1 MTVGAAVPMIDA
13 RERVTCA
20 IEYVQ
25 DLALPGMLHGAVVRS
40 TVPHAR
46 IVRID
51 ADAARAVPGVVAV
64 VTGADLHDRPDIA
77 PIYGPQIKDQP
88 VVALDRVRYVGDIV
102 ALVAAETPQA
112 AQAAALL
119 VNVGYE
125 PLPAVFDPLAAL
137 APGAPLL
144 HDLAPQGQEG
154 TALYFDIR
162 PQPGTNCCNRF
173 CIRHGDVARGFA
185 EADLVVEET
194 FRTPAIQ
201 HVAME
206 PHVALASWEGDRLTV
221 YTGTQT
227 PFNTRTTLAE
237 VFRIP
242 VERVRVVT
250 RPMGGS
256 FGCKVFPRIEPQAA
270 LLARLTGRPVRLALR
285 RDEEFVTLT
294 RHATVITIR
303 LGLTQDGQITAKEV
317 AAYWDTGAYADCGPN
332 VAQKGGFGV
341 VGPYAIP
348 HVAVD
353 SYCVYT
359 NLPPAGAFRG
369 YAVTQAAWASES
381 MMDLAAE
388 RLGLDPLDF
397 RLRNLLH
404 DGDAFATG
412 ERLEDVHFEEC
423 LRRAAEAVGWG
434 GPVRE
439 DLGDG
444 RVRAKG
450 LCLVMKGM
458 TTPSRSEARVAVDRD
473 GRVVLYSSTVE
484 LGQGARTVLAQLAA
498 EELGVPYD
506 AVEVVHP
513 DTDRTPFDNRTTS
526 SRSTYMMGNAV
537 RLAAAGLRARLL
549 ALAAERLEAD
559 PADLELRD
567 GTVCVAGA
575 PEIRASFAELVQA
588 AGAAELAEQAEYR
601 NEGGLDPD
609 TGQGIA
615 SSHWHQGAGAV
626 EVEVDT
632 ETGKVEILRAHAA
645 VYAGRVVNR
654 HTAELQNLGNV
665 VFGVGTA
672 LFEELVYE
680 EGQLVNPNL
689 SDYLIPSFMDL
700 PRSMTHDLLER
711 EGADMHGL
719 GETAFPAIPAAVGN
733 AVARAVGARV
743 RELPLTPERVLRAIE
758 EREG

>member
-1 MTVGAAVPMIDA
+1 
-13 RERVTCA
+13 
-20 IEYVQ
+20 
-25 DLALPGMLHGAVVRS
+25 
-40 TVPHAR
+40 
-46 IVRID
+46 
-51 ADAARAVPGVVAV
+51 
-64 VTGADLHDRPDIA
+64 
-77 PIYGPQIKDQP
+77 
-88 VVALDRVRYVGDIV
+88 
-102 ALVAAETPQA
+102 
-112 AQAAALL
+112 
-119 VNVGYE
+119 
-125 PLPAVFDPLAAL
+125 
-137 APGAPLL
+137 
-144 HDLAPQGQEG
+144 
-154 TALYFDIR
+154 
-162 PQPGTNCCNRF
+162 
-173 CIRHGDVARGFA
+173 
-185 EADLVVEET
+185 
-194 FRTPAIQ
+194 
-201 HVAME
+201 
-206 PHVALASWEGDRLTV
+206 
-221 YTGTQT
+221 
-227 PFNTRTTLAE
+227 
-237 VFRIP
+237 
-242 VERVRVVT
+242 
-250 RPMGGS
+250 
-256 FGCKVFPRIEPQAA
+256 
-270 LLARLTGRPVRLALR
+270 
-285 RDEEFVTLT
+285 
-294 RHATVITIR
+294 
-303 LGLTQDGQITAKEV
+303 
-317 AAYWDTGAYADCGPN
+317 
-332 VAQKGGFGV
+332 
-341 VGPYAIP
+341 
-348 HVAVD
+348 
-353 SYCVYT
+353 
-359 NLPPAGAFRG
+359 
-369 YAVTQAAWASES
+369 
-381 MMDLAAE
+381 
-388 RLGLDPLDF
+388 
-397 RLRNLLH
+397 
-404 DGDAFATG
+404 
-412 ERLEDVHFEEC
+412 DVHFEEC

-434 GPVRE
+434 GPARE

-567 GTVCVAGA
+567 GAVRVAGA